1 MENRAYALAAGSFVV
16 IVTALFIAGS
26 LWLSGR
32 TGEGVP
38 YVVVS
43 ERSVGGLLPGAIV
56 RLRGVKVGKVTSIG
70 FDPTDSR
77 RIFLPILVDS
87 GIGLTQDT
95 YAKLTFT
102 GVSGVASIELDDERT
117 TRTALLSSAE
127 NPARIP
133 LRSSWLSD
141 LSDSSAALVNSATQ
155 TLQRL
160 DKLLNDQNMEH
171 LTRLLAQL
179 DDASLQISGLAT
191 DLRPTVQR
199 VDQLVADSQETVRS
213 LRPAIRNLDSLI
225 SDTRSRMDM
234 LDALREGA
242 QELRRTARSLDQA
255 LAHDT
260 LPQVNALT
268 RRLSRSADKFD
279 EVLQQIKEQPQSL
292 LYGPAP
298 GRPGPGEPGFQPVRG
313 APR

>member
-1 MENRAYALAAGSFVV
+1 MENRAYALAAGSFVA
-16 IVTALFIAGS
+16 IVVALFIAGS

-56 RLRGVKVGKVTSIG
+56 RLRGVKVGQVASIG

-77 RIFLPILVDS
+77 RIFVPIVVDS

-102 GVSGVASIELDDERT
+102 GVSGVASIELDDDRT
-117 TRTALLSSAE
+117 TRTVLLSSAE

-141 LSDSSAALVNSATQ
+141 LSDSSAALMNSATQ
-155 TLQRL
+155 TSQRL
-160 DKLLNDQNMEH
+160 DKLLSDQNMDH
-171 LTRLLAQL
+171 LSRLLAQL
-179 DDASLQISGLAT
+179 DDASVQISGLAT
-191 DLRPTVQR
+191 ELRPTVRR
-199 VDQLVADSQETVRS
+199 VDRLVADSQETVRS

-225 SDTRSRMDM
+225 SDTRSRIDM

-242 QELRRTARSLDQA
+242 QELRRTARNLDQA

-260 LPQVNALT
+260 LPQMSEFA
-268 RRLSRSADKFD
+268 RRLSRSADRFD

>member
-1 MENRAYALAAGSFVV
+1 MENRAYALAAGSFVA
-16 IVTALFIAGS
+16 IVVALFIAGS

-56 RLRGVKVGKVTSIG
+56 RLRGVKVGQVASIG

-77 RIFLPILVDS
+77 RIFVPIVVDS

-102 GVSGVASIELDDERT
+102 GVSGVASIELDDDRT
-117 TRTALLSSAE
+117 TRTVLLSSAE

-155 TLQRL
+155 TSQRL
-160 DKLLNDQNMEH
+160 DKLLSDQNMDH
-171 LTRLLAQL
+171 LSRLLAQL
-179 DDASLQISGLAT
+179 DDASVQISGLAT
-191 DLRPTVQR
+191 DLRPTVRR
-199 VDQLVADSQETVRS
+199 VDRLVADSQETVRS

-225 SDTRSRMDM
+225 SDTRSRIDM

-242 QELRRTARSLDQA
+242 QELRRTARNLDQA

-260 LPQVNALT
+260 LPQMSALA
-268 RRLSRSADKFD
+268 RRLSRSADRFD
-279 EVLQQIKEQPQSL
+279 EALQQIKEQPQSL